1 MFFCGNCT
9 ESQRNFIL
17 IDNHNNRNNLIK
29 LEDKI
34 IPNPKYIINEKTINE
49 NNENININPL
59 NSSKENEDQLQI
71 IDYPSIKSEKINQS
85 INQNNNNTDEENE
98 NILETI
104 QNIQIGKIENNEQV
118 NLTLSEESFSGD
130 YLNEILPNDVF
141 DFQNKKNIN
150 YSIENVE
157 DNNFLI
163 DGPLKFGKN
172 NEFNNNNSINS
183 NKENEI
189 ENYDNE
195 TIEQVDDMSEFSN
208 YEFPIPNS
216 KEEIKIN
223 KFSDNKT
230 INLQKQYYKKENKKS
245 NSKEIILEYEY
256 NENFDSKDNT
266 KLDNYKNNNFLPEE
280 IIKRNFKRKQISD
293 LSEKTILKKEPLS
306 ESLSSYRDLKDC
318 IQPNNNNEQ
327 NSFIK
332 KNQDKV
338 FTENLDEKNKKKIL
352 ENIEMQRKILQTVKT
367 EQNFFFD
374 LISNKDK
381 NKKSNIGINHKRNYF
396 DLSEFKIEQCGI
408 DIISTQNIH
417 KQKRLSQK
425 KEISPLKSGLLYNHS
440 MDNIQSIHSSF
451 SKEYSINKE
460 NGLINNP
467 LKFNAEEYKLYQNFK
482 KIKQY
487 EQIQQMQNEQKKNII
502 DNKEKENLNENNII
516 NNNMISNQNLNLK
529 NYQLNKIEVEEPNS
543 CPKCEEI
550 YRYIIINQL
559 PLKKITCLY
568 CHREMNEK
576 TFDYYYKQEN
586 ISKNFDIEEEIK
598 ENNNDDDIIIYKN
611 KKINEENKIIVKNE
625 NKQKE
630 NDDFDIKEIE
640 SKKKYKTRIKR
651 SIKKDELKTEKEKP
665 LNKKTFK
672 FKKDNKNT
680 IEIKQE
686 NKRLTKV
693 KKDKNKNNIE
703 TIQNEKEKNK
713 IENKEQKQLTQ
724 KNEMEKINNSNEINE
739 NIKETYET
747 TSNINEINEIK
758 EEKDEEDS
766 NQNKE
771 ILNKKSRNSKS
782 QSDLSEISIINNINN
797 IINSESLEINNQ
809 IPIKR
814 YNEILEFSNTYNKKK
829 NDNLSLAE
837 AFRSRRARLKEEIE
851 QRAKS
856 AKNNTILRQ
865 NSDNTIEMNHIYE
878 NSITKGR
885 FSDNYLLTKSLS
897 VNSKNFLTCSSK
909 SSIKKSNHNSMKQLI
924 KGEKGKNSHRR
935 LFNKYSDMKNKKK
948 EKDEKKKEEIKKLNL
963 SKKDEKNEK
972 NKKKN
977 LNNTIKKPSSPIF
990 KNEKKTI
997 KIDFSNSKK

>member
-17 IDNHNNRNNLIK
+17 IDNHNNRNNLINSDNK
-29 LEDKI
+29 L
-34 IPNPKYIINEKTINE
+34 IPNSKYIINHKIINE
-49 NNENININPL
+49 NNENINIKPL
-59 NSSKENEDQLQI
+59 NSSNENDDQLQI

-85 INQNNNNTDEENE
+85 INQNNNTDEENE

-141 DFQNKKNIN
+141 DLHNKKNIN
-150 YSIENVE
+150 YSIENV
-157 DNNFLI
+157 DDHNFLI

-172 NEFNNNNSINS
+172 NEFDNNNSINL
-183 NKENEI
+183 NNENEI

-195 TIEQVDDMSEFSN
+195 TIEQVDDLSELSN
-208 YEFPIPNS
+208 YEIQIPNS
-216 KEEIKIN
+216 KEEIRIN
-223 KFSDNKT
+223 KFPDNKI
-230 INLQKQYYKKENKKS
+230 INIQKQNYHKESKKS
-245 NSKEIILEYEY
+245 NLTSKEIILEYEY

-266 KLDNYKNNNFLPEE
+266 KLDNYKNYNFLPEE

-306 ESLSSYRDLKDC
+306 ESLSSYRDLKDY

-327 NSFIK
+327 ISFIK

-338 FTENLDEKNKKKIL
+338 FTENLDERNKKKIL

-367 EQNFFFD
+367 EQNFFSD
-374 LISNKDK
+374 YITNKDK
-381 NKKSNIGINHKRNYF
+381 NKKSNIGISHKRNYF
-396 DLSEFKIEQCGI
+396 DLSEFKIEKCGI
-408 DIISTQNIH
+408 DIISNQNIH
-417 KQKRLSQK
+417 KQKKINQK
-425 KEISPLKSGLLYNHS
+425 REILPLKNGLLYNHS

-467 LKFNAEEYKLYQNFK
+467 LKLNAEEFKLYQNFK

-487 EQIQQMQNEQKKNII
+487 EEIQQMQNEQKRNII
-502 DNKEKENLNENNII
+502 DTKEKEILDNNIII

-586 ISKNFDIEEEIK
+586 ISKHFEIEDELK
-598 ENNNDDDIIIYKN
+598 ENNDDDIIIYKDKKIKTEN
-611 KKINEENKIIVKNE
+611 KKIDKQE

-630 NDDFDIKEIE
+630 SDDYDIKEIG

-651 SIKKDELKTEKEKP
+651 NIKKDELKNEKEKP
-665 LNKKTFK
+665 INKKTFK
-672 FKKDNKNT
+672 FKKENKN
-680 IEIKQE
+680 INEIKTE
-686 NKRLTKV
+686 NKKII
-693 KKDKNKNNIE
+693 KSNKDKTKINNEI
-703 TIQNEKEKNK
+703 TQKEKEK
-713 IENKEQKQLTQ
+713 IDNKEQKQSNQ

-739 NIKETYET
+739 NIKETYES
-747 TSNINEINEIK
+747 TSNINEIK

-766 NQNKE
+766 NQIKE

-797 IINSESLEINNQ
+797 LINSETLEINNQ

-814 YNEILEFSNTYNKKK
+814 YNELLEFSNTYNKNK

-924 KGEKGKNSHRR
+924 KGDKGKNSNKS
-935 LFNKYSDMKNKKK
+935 LLNKYSDVKNKKK
-948 EKDEKKKEEIKKLNL
+948 EKEDKKKEENKKLNL

-977 LNNTIKKPSSPIF
+977 AINIIKKPSSPIF
-990 KNEKKTI
+990 KNDKKTI

>member
-29 LEDKI
+29 LEDKK

-85 INQNNNNTDEENE
+85 INQNNNNTNEEND

-425 KEISPLKSGLLYNHS
+425 KEISPLKSG
-440 MDNIQSIHSSF
+440 
-451 SKEYSINKE
+451 
-460 NGLINNP
+460 
-467 LKFNAEEYKLYQNFK
+467 
-482 KIKQY
+482 
-487 EQIQQMQNEQKKNII
+487 
-502 DNKEKENLNENNII
+502 
-516 NNNMISNQNLNLK
+516 
-529 NYQLNKIEVEEPNS
+529 
-543 CPKCEEI
+543 
-550 YRYIIINQL
+550 
-559 PLKKITCLY
+559 
-568 CHREMNEK
+568 
-576 TFDYYYKQEN
+576 
-586 ISKNFDIEEEIK
+586 
-598 ENNNDDDIIIYKN
+598 
-611 KKINEENKIIVKNE
+611 
-625 NKQKE
+625 
-630 NDDFDIKEIE
+630 
-640 SKKKYKTRIKR
+640 
-651 SIKKDELKTEKEKP
+651 
-665 LNKKTFK
+665 
-672 FKKDNKNT
+672 
-680 IEIKQE
+680 
-686 NKRLTKV
+686 
-693 KKDKNKNNIE
+693 
-703 TIQNEKEKNK
+703 
-713 IENKEQKQLTQ
+713 
-724 KNEMEKINNSNEINE
+724 
-739 NIKETYET
+739 
-747 TSNINEINEIK
+747 
-758 EEKDEEDS
+758 
-766 NQNKE
+766 
-771 ILNKKSRNSKS
+771 
-782 QSDLSEISIINNINN
+782 
-797 IINSESLEINNQ
+797 
-809 IPIKR
+809 
-814 YNEILEFSNTYNKKK
+814 
-829 NDNLSLAE
+829 
-837 AFRSRRARLKEEIE
+837 
-851 QRAKS
+851 
-856 AKNNTILRQ
+856 
-865 NSDNTIEMNHIYE
+865 
-878 NSITKGR
+878 
-885 FSDNYLLTKSLS
+885 
-897 VNSKNFLTCSSK
+897 
-909 SSIKKSNHNSMKQLI
+909 
-924 KGEKGKNSHRR
+924 
-935 LFNKYSDMKNKKK
+935 
-948 EKDEKKKEEIKKLNL
+948 
-963 SKKDEKNEK
+963 
-972 NKKKN
+972 
-977 LNNTIKKPSSPIF
+977 
-990 KNEKKTI
+990 
-997 KIDFSNSKK
+997 

>member
-17 IDNHNNRNNLIK
+17 IDNHNNRNNLIN
-29 LEDKI
+29 LDSKI
-34 IPNPKYIINEKTINE
+34 IPNSKYIINNKIINE
-49 NNENININPL
+49 NNEKMNIKQL

-71 IDYPSIKSEKINQS
+71 IDYPSIKSEKINKS
-85 INQNNNNTDEENE
+85 INQNNNNTEEENE

-130 YLNEILPNDVF
+130 YLNEILPNEVF
-141 DFQNKKNIN
+141 DFHNKKNIN
-150 YSIENVE
+150 YSIENV
-157 DNNFLI
+157 DDHNFLI

-172 NEFNNNNSINS
+172 NEFDNNNSINS
-183 NKENEI
+183 KNENEI
-189 ENYDNE
+189 ENNDNE
-195 TIEQVDDMSEFSN
+195 TIEQVDDISEFSN
-208 YEFPIPNS
+208 YEFQIPNS
-216 KEEIKIN
+216 KEEIRIN
-223 KFSDNKT
+223 KFPDNKIT
-230 INLQKQYYKKENKKS
+230 NLQKQNYHKESKKS
-245 NSKEIILEYEY
+245 NLTSKEIILEYEY

-266 KLDNYKNNNFLPEE
+266 KLDNYKNNNYVPEE
-280 IIKRNFKRKQISD
+280 IIKRNFKRNQISD

-306 ESLSSYRDLKDC
+306 ESLSSYRDLKDY

-327 NSFIK
+327 MSFIK

-338 FTENLDEKNKKKIL
+338 FTENLDERNKKKIL

-367 EQNFFFD
+367 EENFLSD
-374 LISNKDK
+374 LISNKEK
-381 NKKSNIGINHKRNYF
+381 NKKNNIGIIHKRNYF
-396 DLSEFKIEQCGI
+396 DLSEFKIEKCGM
-408 DIISTQNIH
+408 DILSNQNI
-417 KQKRLSQK
+417 KKNNQK
-425 KEISPLKSGLLYNHS
+425 KDILPLKNGLLYNHS

-460 NGLINNP
+460 KGLINNP
-467 LKFNAEEYKLYQNFK
+467 LKLNDEEYKLYQNFK

-487 EQIQQMQNEQKKNII
+487 EQIQQMQNEQKRNII
-502 DNKEKENLNENNII
+502 DNKEQEIMDNNIII
-516 NNNMISNQNLNLK
+516 NNNIVSNQNLNLQ
-529 NYQLNKIEVEEPNS
+529 NYQLNNIEIEEPNS

-550 YRYIIINQL
+550 YRYIIINHL

-586 ISKNFDIEEEIK
+586 INKNFNIEDELK
-598 ENNNDDDIIIYKN
+598 ENNDDDIIIYKDKTNKNVN
-611 KKINEENKIIVKNE
+611 KKIVKHE
-625 NKQKE
+625 NKQKDSDE
-630 NDDFDIKEIE
+630 GDIKEIE

-651 SIKKDELKTEKEKP
+651 NIKKDEIKNEKEKP
-665 LNKKTFK
+665 INKKTIK
-672 FKKDNKNT
+672 FKKENKNT
-680 IEIKQE
+680 AEIKTE
-686 NKRLTKV
+686 NKKLTKTN
-693 KKDKNKNNIE
+693 KDKNKIINNE
-703 TIQNEKEKNK
+703 SIQKEKEK
-713 IENKEQKQLTQ
+713 IENKEQKQLNQ

-739 NIKETYET
+739 NIKETYES
-747 TSNINEINEIK
+747 TSNINEIK

-766 NQNKE
+766 NQIKE

-782 QSDLSEISIINNINN
+782 QSDLSEIRIIININN
-797 IINSESLEINNQ
+797 LINSESLEINNQ

-814 YNEILEFSNTYNKKK
+814 YNEILEISNTYNKKK

-924 KGEKGKNSHRR
+924 KGEKGKNSHKR
-935 LFNKYSDMKNKKK
+935 LFNKYNESKNKKK
-948 EKDEKKKEEIKKLNL
+948 EKEEKKKEENKKLNI

-977 LNNTIKKPSSPIF
+977 AINIIKKPSSPIF
-990 KNEKKTI
+990 KNDKKTI